1 MDEPVARAAR
11 TGPEV
16 ARALREE
23 PEVDSVSP
31 AAAPAGGAVSLAQFQ
46 AENSD
51 CTNVRLGV
59 QKLGL
64 RRALPVPSSRH
75 GKREKRERERE
86 PFTIFTILNKNI
98 WSSFSRS
105 SNSSFITVAGD
116 QRYAFSGIIFIL
128 ETFILKIWKTWNKT
142 FWLYTHYFEEQLA
155 TYFIYYHSL
164 FNGRF
169 SS

>member
-75 GKREKRERERE
+75 DWFPPRRDRTKRRAAVAVR
-86 PFTIFTILNKNI
+86 LNTGRR
-98 WSSFSRS
+98 SR
-105 SNSSFITVAGD
+105 FG
-116 QRYAFSGIIFIL
+116 
-128 ETFILKIWKTWNKT
+128 
-142 FWLYTHYFEEQLA
+142 LA
-155 TYFIYYHSL
+155 RST
-164 FNGRF
+164 G
-169 SS
+169 